1 MKLMSYKGLFTF
13 VIVMFLVTESMAQAF
28 YAVRRDHDL
37 IVSVGTGTSTYFG
50 EFANPGDNFDAK
62 PSINIGAQIFVAP
75 KFLENRLSARAEL
88 TWFYLKGT
96 DATAD
101 DDRVERNLNFKSSNW
116 ELNTVGLL
124 HAFKQD
130 KKFYKRSYFNMYG
143 FTGIGLM
150 FMNPKTEYQGEKV
163 ALQPLQ
169 TEGIKY
175 SRFQFVIPYGMGI
188 KFRQG
193 VLYNIAI
200 EAGWRKTFT
209 DYLDDASSV
218 RHPDPTTLKSDLS
231 RALSD
236 RRRERDPNYPI
247 KPGLGKRGDP
257 DHKDSYMLL
266 NIKLEY
272 FLPID
277 LFTDSGKLMWIK
289 RNKPRRR

>member
-1 MKLMSYKGLFTF
+1 MLRGLFTYF
-13 VIVMFLVTESMAQAF
+13 IVIFLVTESAAQSF
-28 YAVRRDHDL
+28 YSVRRAHDL

-50 EFANPGDNFDAK
+50 EFKNPGDYIDAK
-62 PSINIGAQIFVAP
+62 PSINIGAQVFIAP
-75 KFLENRLSARAEL
+75 KFLENRLSTRAEL
-88 TWFYLKGT
+88 TWFYLKGD
-96 DATAD
+96 DAKAD

-124 HAFKQD
+124 HAFRQD
-130 KKFYKRSYFNMYG
+130 KQFYKRYFFNMYG
-143 FTGIGLM
+143 FTGVGLM

-169 TEGIKY
+169 TEGVKY
-175 SRFQFVIPYGMGI
+175 SRFQFVIPYGFGL

-209 DYLDDASSV
+209 DYLDDASGP
-218 RHPDPTTLKSDLS
+218 RYPDPAILSSDLS

-247 KPGLGKRGDP
+247 KPGFGKRGDP
-257 DHKDSYMLL
+257 NHKDSYMLL

-272 FLPID
+272 FLPVD
-277 LFTDSGKLMWIK
+277 LFGNDGRLMWIK
-289 RNKPRRR
+289 RNRPRRS

>member
-1 MKLMSYKGLFTF
+1 MLMSYKGLFTF
-13 VIVMFLVTESMAQAF
+13 VAGMFLFTESMAQAF

-37 IVSVGTGTSTYFG
+37 IVSVGTGTSTYLG
-50 EFANPGDNFDAK
+50 EFQNPGDNLDLK

-75 KFLENRLSARAEL
+75 KFLENRLSVRSEI
-88 TWFYLKGT
+88 TWFYLSGDDKK
-96 DATAD
+96 AD
-101 DDRVERNLNFKSSNW
+101 DDRVERNLNFYSNNW
-116 ELNTVGLL
+116 ELNAVGLL
-124 HAFKQD
+124 HVFKQD
-130 KKFYKRSYFNMYG
+130 KKFYKRSFFNMYG
-143 FTGIGLM
+143 FTGAGLM
-150 FMNPKTEYQGEKV
+150 FMNPKTTYQGEKV

-175 SRFQFVIPYGMGI
+175 SRFQFVIPYGFGI

-209 DYLDDASSV
+209 DYLDDASG
-218 RHPDPTTLKSDLS
+218 RYYPDPAILKSDLS

-236 RRRERDPNYPI
+236 RRRERDPNYPLP
-247 KPGLGKRGDP
+247 PGKGVRGNPKQD
-257 DHKDSYMLL
+257 DSYMLL

-272 FLPID
+272 FLPVD
-277 LFTDSGKLMWIK
+277 LFTDSGRLMWIK